1 MISRTVNSYLLH
13 FHCLIILLTFRHQY
27 DIYINLLCR
36 LTEDSI
42 LKIRLLFFWEGV
54 ALMDAIPMV
63 AAIVATLLP
72 IIFIGITIIVD
83 DKEEKTLTIKSTV
96 LFFVTAYVVV
106 NVTLLL
112 LTTAGHNMSIVNFN
126 TPRKSCGVSVVWGW
140 WVYDC
145 DPIAGPDEGSLDC
158 SSEPSLRPLLQDRHH
173 DDHGGGVRFYSK
185 RPSAPLE

>member
-27 DIYINLLCR
+27 DIYISIFR
-36 LTEDSI
+36 ADSR
-42 LKIRLLFFWEGV
+42 KIESSQFVFYFLREV
-54 ALMDAIPMV
+54 TLMSVIPMV

-83 DKEEKTLTIKSTV
+83 EDKEEIMLTIKSTV
-96 LFFVTAYVVV
+96 LFFVTAYVVT
-106 NVTLLL
+106 NVILVL

-126 TPRKSCGVSVVWGW
+126 TTRKSCGVSIEWGW

-158 SSEPSLRPLLQDRHH
+158 SSEPSLRPPPR
-173 DDHGGGVRFYSK
+173 SS
-185 RPSAPLE
+185 P